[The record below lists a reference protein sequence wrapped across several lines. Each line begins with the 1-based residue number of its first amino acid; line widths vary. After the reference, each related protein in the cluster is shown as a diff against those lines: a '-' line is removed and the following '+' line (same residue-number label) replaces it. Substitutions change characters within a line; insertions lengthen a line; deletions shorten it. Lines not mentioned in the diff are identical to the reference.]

1 MAGEDTMDRILV
13 VPGLHGS
20 GPAHWQSWIEPLLGA
35 GRVEQAD
42 WSVPDLDRW
51 AARVEQEVLRQQAPV
66 FLVAHS
72 FGCLASA
79 VAAQRVPGRV
89 AGALFVAPANPEKFG
104 ISARM
109 PTDRLDF
116 PSVLA
121 ASRNDPWMSYAASR
135 SWAARWD
142 AELVDLGKA
151 GHVNTDSGH
160 GPWPDGLAL
169 FERLRQQAL
178 LPAESQPA

>member
-1 MAGEDTMDRILV
+1 MDRILV

-42 WSVPDLDRW
+42 WSVPDIDRW
-51 AARVEQEVLRQQAPV
+51 ATRVEQAVLRQQAPV

-79 VAAQRVPGRV
+79 VAAHRMPGRI

-104 ISARM
+104 IAARI
-109 PTDRLDF
+109 PDVRFDF

-121 ASRNDPWMSYAASR
+121 ASRNDPWMSYASAQ
-135 SWAARWD
+135 SWAGRWG
-142 AELVDLGKA
+142 AELVDLGNA

-160 GPWPDGLAL
+160 GPWPEGLVL
-169 FERLRQQAL
+169 VERLRQQARL
-178 LPAESQPA
+178 AAEPRLAQAI